1 MCGQEQ
7 FRQKSIRSGPTD
19 LDSDDLS
26 CSNPSLLF
34 HSCHFSVTKAGGNVQ
49 MSPDVSLPQFDVLG
63 HRQRIVE
70 ASLSSGNYSRWII
83 NQLIDHDMMMVLTMT
98 LNNSCY
104 SGWIIQLIDSKIVIM
119 IEVLTLEQWLKA
131 KWSSQKLL
139 YSNKQTSKQ
148 TNKQTHSQW
157 LKDWL
162 HVKIYLETHRQW
174 LGLGLEGRYK
184 CCVIPSLLFTC
195 TIITKQFPL

>member
-83 NQLIDHDMMMVLTMT
+83 NQLIDPDMT

-119 IEVLTLEQWLKA
+119 IKVLTLEQWLKA

-139 YSNKQTSKQ
+139 YSNKQNILNGWRTDLMWKYI
-148 TNKQTHSQW
+148 
-157 LKDWL
+157 LKHIDSDW
-162 HVKIYLETHRQW
+162 Y
-174 LGLGLEGRYK
+174 
-184 CCVIPSLLFTC
+184 
-195 TIITKQFPL
+195 

>member
-7 FRQKSIRSGPTD
+7 FRQKSIRSGPKD
-19 LDSDDLS
+19 LDSDDLAVQIHHYYFTVVIF
-26 CSNPSLLF
+26 P
-34 HSCHFSVTKAGGNVQ
+34 VTKAGGNVQ

-83 NQLIDHDMMMVLTMT
+83 NQLIDPDLMMVLTMT

-119 IEVLTLEQWLKA
+119 IKVLTLEQWLKA

-139 YSNKQTSKQ
+139 YWNKQ
-148 TNKQTHSQW
+148 TNKQTHSFW
-157 LKDWL
+157 LMYWL
-162 HVKIYLETHRQW
+162 HVKYILKNIDSDW
-174 LGLGLEGRYK
+174 N
-184 CCVIPSLLFTC
+184 
-195 TIITKQFPL
+195 

>member
-1 MCGQEQ
+1 MLSFEVCGQEQ

-83 NQLIDHDMMMVLTMT
+83 NQLIDHDMMMELTMT

-119 IEVLTLEQWLKA
+119 IKVLTLEQWLKA

-139 YSNKQTSKQ
+139 YSNKQT
-148 TNKQTHSQW
+148 NKHILNGWRTDFMW
-157 LKDWL
+157 KYILKHIDSDWN
-162 HVKIYLETHRQW
+162 
-174 LGLGLEGRYK
+174 
-184 CCVIPSLLFTC
+184 
-195 TIITKQFPL
+195 

>member
-34 HSCHFSVTKAGGNVQ
+34 HSCHFPVTKAGGNVQ

-70 ASLSSGNYSRWII
+70 ASLSSGNYSRWIKKNYSRWII
-83 NQLIDHDMMMVLTMT
+83 NQLIDHDMMMELTMT

-119 IEVLTLEQWLKA
+119 IKVLTLEQWLKA

-139 YSNKQTSKQ
+139 YS
-148 TNKQTHSQW
+148 NKQTHSQW

-174 LGLGLEGRYK
+174 LVLGLEGRYK